1 MPAPARRGPVVRADR
16 RTPVSLGGVE
26 IAAGTRQTVH
36 LQLGTLY
43 NHNPIS
49 MPVHVVHGVHPGP
62 RLFVCA
68 AIHGDELN
76 GIEIVRRLLAQPGLR
91 RMRGTLLAVPMV
103 NVLGVM
109 HHSRYLPDRRDLNR
123 SFPGSQT
130 GSLAARLAH
139 LFMSEIVTG
148 STHGI
153 DLHTAALHRAN
164 LPQLRAELDDPEIER
179 LARAFAVP
187 VIVNATLRDG
197 SLRAAAGQAGVRM
210 LLYEGGEALRF
221 DERCIRAGLRGVVG
235 VMRLLGMLSG
245 RPVTATQEPLLARST
260 TWVRA
265 PTSGILRSIRGLG
278 EAVSAGDV
286 LGHIS
291 DPFGQAEEGVLAPTD
306 GVIMGR
312 SCLPLAHE
320 GDALFHI
327 ARVADMNGTARF
339 DALDALD
346 EGEPWETGPSLV

>member
-1 MPAPARRGPVVRADR
+1 MPDPARPVPVALAERPAS
-16 RTPVSLGGVE
+16 VSLGGVD
-26 IAAGTRQTVH
+26 IAPGTRRTVD
-36 LQLGTLY
+36 LELGTLY

-49 MPVHVVHGVHPGP
+49 MPVHVVNGTGVGP

-76 GIEIVRRLLAQPGLR
+76 GIEVVRRLLSQPGLR
-91 RMRGTLLAVPMV
+91 RMRGTLVAVPIV

-139 LFMSEIVTG
+139 LFMTEVVMG

-153 DLHTAALHRAN
+153 DLHTGALHRAN
-164 LPQLRAELDDPEIER
+164 LPQVRADLDHPETLR
-179 LARAFAVP
+179 LAESFAVP
-187 VIVNATLRDG
+187 VIMHASLRDG
-197 SLRAAAGQAGVRM
+197 SLRAEAAGQGVRM

-221 DERCIRAGLRGVVG
+221 DERCIRAGLRGVLG
-235 VMRLLGMLSG
+235 VMRELGMLRG
-245 RPVTATQEPLLARST
+245 RVPAPARAVLNTRSS

-278 EAVSAGDV
+278 DAVSDGEV
-286 LGHIS
+286 LGYVA
-291 DPFGQAEEGVLAPTD
+291 DPFGMSEQPVLASAQ
-306 GVIMGR
+306 GVIIGR
-312 SCLPLAHE
+312 SNLPLAHE
-320 GDALFHI
+320 GDAVFHI
-327 ARVADMNGTARF
+327 ARIGGMTESVD
-339 DALDALD
+339 LDDLD
-346 EGEPWETGPSLV
+346 GDHGWLEGPSLV

>member
-1 MPAPARRGPVVRADR
+1 MALAERPP
-16 RTPVSLGGVE
+16 TVSLGGVD
-26 IAAGTRQTVH
+26 IAPGTRRTVA
-36 LQLGTLY
+36 LELGTLY

-49 MPVHVVHGVHPGP
+49 MPVHIVNGSRPGP

-76 GIEIVRRLLAQPGLR
+76 GIEVVRRLLTQPGLR
-91 RMRGTLLAVPMV
+91 RMRGTLVAVPIV

-130 GSLAARLAH
+130 GSLAARLAQV
-139 LFMSEIVTG
+139 FMNEIVTG

-153 DLHTAALHRAN
+153 DLHTGALHRAN
-164 LPQLRAELDDPEIER
+164 LPQVRADLDDPETLR
-179 LARAFAVP
+179 LAQAFAVP
-187 VIVNATLRDG
+187 VVLHASLRDG
-197 SLRAAAGQAGVRM
+197 SLRAEAAGQGVRM

-221 DERCIRAGLRGVVG
+221 DERCIRAGLRGVLG
-235 VMRLLGMLSG
+235 VMRALGMLRG
-245 RPVTATQEPLLARST
+245 RAPVPARAVLETRSS

-278 EAVSAGDV
+278 DAVSDGEV
-286 LGHIS
+286 LGYVA
-291 DPFGQAEEGVLAPTD
+291 DPFGMGEQEVIAGAQ
-306 GVIMGR
+306 GVIIGR
-312 SCLPLAHE
+312 SNLPLAHE

-327 ARVADMNGTARF
+327 ARVGGVTESVDLEE
-339 DALDALD
+339 LDAEFSWLD
-346 EGEPWETGPSLV
+346 EPSLV